1 MALKTVQKFC
11 FRKGKQM
18 KVNLYYQ
25 TSQSFYV
32 PTYIIETIKT
42 LLDKN
47 QRMIAIK
54 LLRGWYN
61 DTHKNTSH
69 NNMLELHVSKLII
82 DYMIKQVR
90 TQGYISEN
98 INMTLESD
106 MKLNNDGPTLGDI
119 LGEAIK

>member
-1 MALKTVQKFC
+1 
-11 FRKGKQM
+11 M